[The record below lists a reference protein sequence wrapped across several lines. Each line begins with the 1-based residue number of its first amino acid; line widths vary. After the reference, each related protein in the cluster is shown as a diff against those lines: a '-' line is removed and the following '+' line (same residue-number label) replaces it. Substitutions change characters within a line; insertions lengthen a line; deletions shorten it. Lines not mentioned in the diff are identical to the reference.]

1 MKLLGK
7 NKSKITR
14 NENAEN
20 VSQIV
25 ILLMIIIN
33 KFKEFCIHLFLINNF
48 HSKIDSELSCSEA
61 WFTDQNSKPLNITLV
76 IN

>member
-7 NKSKITR
+7 NKSKTIR

-33 KFKEFCIHLFLINNF
+33 KFKEFCIHLFLINR
-48 HSKIDSELSCSEA
+48 
-61 WFTDQNSKPLNITLV
+61 LV
-76 IN
+76 NC